1 LTPDVSI
8 VIPAYNEGS
17 QIVGCLDHLLGC
29 VESPCEVLVVCDST
43 EDTTM
48 PYLHEYAVRDERVVP
63 TLNTYGRGPANAIRF
78 GMDHAK
84 APVTVVTMSDGSDDT
99 AQIDAMAKLVLGGA
113 AVVAAS
119 RYMRGGQQVGGPPLK
134 RTMSRL
140 AGLSLCWFGR
150 VGTHD
155 ATNSFKAYSTS
166 FVREAH
172 VESNAGFEIAL
183 ELVAKAKRAGAPVT
197 EIPTRWMDRTD
208 GTSNFKLAK
217 WLPRYL
223 RWYWVALA
231 PWPANRPV
239 HRPLEER

>member
-1 LTPDVSI
+1 LTPEVSI

-17 QIVGCLDHLLGC
+17 QIVVCLDRLLSS
-29 VESPCEVLVVCDST
+29 VVSPCEVLVVCDSPD
-43 EDTTM
+43 DTTM
-48 PYLHEYAVRDERVVP
+48 PYLHEYAERNQRVVP

-78 GMDHAK
+78 GMDQAK
-84 APVTVVTMSDGSDDT
+84 SSVTVVTMSDGSDDT
-99 AQIDAMAKLVLGGA
+99 AQIDAMADLVRGGA

-119 RYMRGGQQVGGPPLK
+119 RYMRGGEQVGGPPLK
-134 RTMSRL
+134 RLMSRL

-155 ATNSFKAYSTS
+155 PTNSFKAYSTS
-166 FVREAH
+166 FVRQAQ
-172 VESNAGFEIAL
+172 VESDAGFEIGL
-183 ELVAKAKRAGAPVT
+183 ELVAKAKRSGARVV

-231 PWPANRPV
+231 PWPMKQHVRQ
-239 HRPLEER
+239 PLEEQ